1 MEGYNL
7 QKEMNEAIQAGENAL
22 CSLRAARE
30 ELQKAGNWG
39 IVDLFGGGFVTNL
52 IKHSKMDNA
61 SHLMENAKY
70 DLKKFQKELRDVT
83 INTNLSI
90 DCGGFLTFADFFWDG
105 VVADWLVQ
113 SKISD
118 AKHQV
123 DDAIAQVEQI
133 LRRLKQY

>member
-7 QKEMNEAIQAGENAL
+7 QKEMSEAIQAGENAL

-39 IVDLFGGGFVTNL
+39 IVDLFGGGFITNL

-83 INTNLSI
+83 INTDLLPLPISS
-90 DCGGFLTFADFFWDG
+90 GTA
-105 VVADWLVQ
+105 WLPTGWYSRKSMMQ
-113 SKISD
+113 SVRSMT
-118 AKHQV
+118 
-123 DDAIAQVEQI
+123 
-133 LRRLKQY
+133 RLHRWSRFSGD

>member
-30 ELQKAGNWG
+30 DLQKAGNWG

-113 SKISD
+113 SKIND
-118 AKHQV
+118 AKRQV

>member
-7 QKEMNEAIQAGENAL
+7 QNEMSEAIQAGENAL

-39 IVDLFGGGFVTNL
+39 IVDLFGGGFITNL

-83 INTNLSI
+83 INTDLSI

-113 SKISD
+113 SKIND
-118 AKHQV
+118 AKRQV

>member
-1 MEGYNL
+1 MKRYRL
-7 QKEMNEAIQAGENAL
+7 VKTHW

-39 IVDLFGGGFVTNL
+39 IVDLFGGGFITNL

-83 INTNLSI
+83 INTDLSI

-113 SKISD
+113 SKIND
-118 AKHQV
+118 AKRQV
-123 DDAIAQVEQI
+123 DDAIAPGGADSQETEAV
-133 LRRLKQY
+133 LKF

>member
-7 QKEMNEAIQAGENAL
+7 QKEMSEAIQAGENAL

-39 IVDLFGGGFVTNL
+39 IVDLFGGGFITNL

-83 INTNLSI
+83 INTDLSI
-90 DCGGFLTFADFFWDG
+90 DCGG
-105 VVADWLVQ
+105 
-113 SKISD
+113 
-118 AKHQV
+118 QV

>member
-133 LRRLKQY
+133 LRRLEQY

>member
-7 QKEMNEAIQAGENAL
+7 QKEMSEAIQAGEHAL

-39 IVDLFGGGFVTNL
+39 IVDLFGGGFITNL

-83 INTNLSI
+83 INTDLSI

-113 SKISD
+113 SKIND
-118 AKHQV
+118 AKRQV

>member
-7 QKEMNEAIQAGENAL
+7 QKEMSEAIQAGENAL

-39 IVDLFGGGFVTNL
+39 IVDLFGGGF
-52 IKHSKMDNA
+52 
-61 SHLMENAKY
+61 
-70 DLKKFQKELRDVT
+70 
-83 INTNLSI
+83 IN
-90 DCGGFLTFADFFWDG
+90 
-105 VVADWLVQ
+105 
-113 SKISD
+113 D
-118 AKHQV
+118 AKRQV

>member
-22 CSLRAARE
+22 YSLRAARE
-30 ELQKAGNWG
+30 ELQKAGHWG

-52 IKHSKMDNA
+52 IKHSKIDNA

-83 INTNLSI
+83 INTNLAI

-113 SKISD
+113 SKIND
-118 AKHQV
+118 AKRQV

-133 LRRLKQY
+133 LRNLKQY

>member
-7 QKEMNEAIQAGENAL
+7 QKEMSEAIQAGENAL

-39 IVDLFGGGFVTNL
+39 IVDLFGGGFITNL

-61 SHLMENAKY
+61 S
-70 DLKKFQKELRDVT
+70 
-83 INTNLSI
+83 NTDLSI
-90 DCGGFLTFADFFWDG
+90 DCGGFLTFADFFLDG
-105 VVADWLVQ
+105 GVADWLVQ
-113 SKISD
+113 SKIND
-118 AKHQV
+118 AKRQV

>member
-7 QKEMNEAIQAGENAL
+7 QKEMSEAIQAGENAL

-39 IVDLFGGGFVTNL
+39 IVDLFGGGFITNL

-83 INTNLSI
+83 INTDLSI

-105 VVADWLVQ
+105 VLPTGWYSRKSMMQ
-113 SKISD
+113 SVRSMT
-118 AKHQV
+118 
-123 DDAIAQVEQI
+123 
-133 LRRLKQY
+133 RLHRWSRFSGD

>member
-1 MEGYNL
+1 MKRYRL
-7 QKEMNEAIQAGENAL
+7 AKNAL

-39 IVDLFGGGFVTNL
+39 IVDLFGGGFITNL
-52 IKHSKMDNA
+52 IKHSKVDNA

-83 INTNLSI
+83 INTDLSI

-113 SKISD
+113 SKIND
-118 AKHQV
+118 AKRQV

>member
-7 QKEMNEAIQAGENAL
+7 QKEMSEAIQACENAL

-39 IVDLFGGGFVTNL
+39 IVDLFGGGFITNL

-83 INTNLSI
+83 INTDLSI

-113 SKISD
+113 SKIND
-118 AKHQV
+118 AKRQV

>member
-113 SKISD
+113 SKIND
-118 AKHQV
+118 AKRQV
-123 DDAIAQVEQI
+123 DDAIAQVEKI

>member
-7 QKEMNEAIQAGENAL
+7 QKEMSEAIQAGETAL

-39 IVDLFGGGFVTNL
+39 IVDLFGGGFITNL

-83 INTNLSI
+83 INTDLSI

-113 SKISD
+113 SKIND
-118 AKHQV
+118 AKRQV

>member
-7 QKEMNEAIQAGENAL
+7 QKEMSEAIQAGENAL
-22 CSLRAARE
+22 CSLRTARE

-39 IVDLFGGGFVTNL
+39 IVDLFGGGFITNL

-83 INTNLSI
+83 INTDLSI

-113 SKISD
+113 SKIND
-118 AKHQV
+118 AKRQV

-133 LRRLKQY
+133 LRRLRQY